1 MNKEII
7 EREENNSNLKKEKP
21 KRHIRKEN
29 DRNIKINNIKS
40 QSKKLETVYILRDSM
55 VKKLNGYLLT
65 KKVRHKYLAK
75 V

>member
-1 MNKEII
+1 MNEEII
-7 EREENNSNLKKEKP
+7 EREENNSNLEKEKP
-21 KRHIRKEN
+21 KGHIRKEN